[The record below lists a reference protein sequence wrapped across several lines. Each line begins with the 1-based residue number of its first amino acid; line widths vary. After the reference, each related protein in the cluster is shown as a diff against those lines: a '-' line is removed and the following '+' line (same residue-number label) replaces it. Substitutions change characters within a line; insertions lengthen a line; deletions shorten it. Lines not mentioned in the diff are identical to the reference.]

1 MARLR
6 DTLQSFSDVKIAD
19 RSLIWNTDLVETLE
33 LENLLGQ
40 AMATLASA
48 AAREES
54 RGAHAREDFPDRDD
68 ENWLKHTLSWVDGKG
83 QASLDYRPVQL
94 ETMTEEVETIPLKQR
109 VY

>member
-1 MARLR
+1 MAKLK
-6 DTLQSFSDVKIAD
+6 DTLQSFNDVKISD
-19 RSLIWNTDLVETLE
+19 RSLIWNTDLIESLE
-33 LENLLGQ
+33 LQNLLGQ

-68 ENWLKHTLSWVDGKG
+68 DNWLKHSMAWVDEAGD
-83 QASLDYRPVQL
+83 ARLDYRAVQL
-94 ETMTEEVETIPLKQR
+94 DTMTDEVETVELKQR